1 MVYTADNASKELFA
15 PIDVNQVLMK
25 QKQRTATNVEKAPK
39 VIEDIKKRNEAKT
52 AAASQRS
59 NSA

>member
-39 VIEDIKKRNEAKT
+39 VIDDIKKQNEAKT
-52 AAASQRS
+52 AAA
-59 NSA
+59 

>member
-1 MVYTADNASKELFA
+1 MVYPADNASKELFA

-39 VIEDIKKRNEAKT
+39 VIDDIKRQVDAKT
-52 AAASQRS
+52 AAASQRD
-59 NSA
+59 NST